1 MATNKHIIDIQ
12 TKGATK
18 SKREI
23 QGITGSLG
31 KMATRAAAAAAAFYA
46 AKGLIQGMTD
56 LAKQASQVQRLERG
70 FDNLGKQIGF
80 NAASFSKLDKAVDGT
95 MKQVDLMTK
104 ANNAMMLGVVKSDD
118 EMAQLFDTAQRLGQ
132 ALGVDTAQAIDSIV
146 TGMGRQSKLML
157 DNLGIMI
164 DTNKA
169 YEDYAI
175 ILGKSASALTE
186 SEKKTAFNNAVLAES
201 QRLVSALGPEV
212 IDNSMAFEQ
221 LATSLN
227 TAANEIGTF
236 LSPAVV
242 TVSGYFKT
250 AADTVAEFF
259 GSLNESD
266 ADSVI
271 EKLSELGGFDETIQS
286 LKKIELQKQLKD
298 INEQISEQGIR
309 FETSAEA
316 INAINKASQG
326 SMSVGETITRDL
338 TEREDKMNKL
348 LLLQNAINNLKD
360 QEFDN
365 EGKIS
370 ILNEASGKTRRFT
383 YDELI
388 KAEENYRGQLTM
400 REGQRISE
408 LQLEKELLDFK
419 QQGLVFGDDILANA
433 DAEFNKNVQKVE
445 KIQEELDL
453 LLQKEEIEKRIRE
466 GEAEIGGQNE
476 DELTAKDLFIEKLGQ
491 ELTLKQQQ
499 IEWTDEFIEKN
510 KELARSMGLVNST
523 TAEREKLARQ
533 DVANL
538 QMVGAEFKQFS
549 GVAKAA
555 AIAQTTYDTY
565 KSASSLF
572 RKYSEQYPPPTG
584 EILGGISAAL
594 AVGAGLARVQ
604 QIRKAQY
611 GADFVTD
618 GPQMMMVGEGSGPE
632 RVQVTPLQDPNIDGP
647 QAQGMTI
654 NIQGSVI
661 GTEEFTENTL
671 LPQIREGIRL
681 GEQI

>member
-31 KMATRAAAAAAAFYA
+31 KMATRAAGAAAAFYA

-56 LAKQASQVQRLERG
+56 LARQASEVQRLERG

-80 NAASFSKLDKAVDGT
+80 NSQSFTKLDKAVNGT

-104 ANNAMMLGVVKSDD
+104 ANNAMFLGIVKSDD

-132 ALGVDTAQAIDSIV
+132 ALGLDTAQAIDSIV

-169 YEDYAI
+169 YEDYA
-175 ILGKSASALTE
+175 LTLNTTASALTE
-186 SEKKTAFNNAVLAES
+186 SQKKQAFNNAVLEES
-201 QRLVSALGPEV
+201 QRLVKGLGPEV
-212 IDNSMAFEQ
+212 LDTAVNFEQ
-221 LATSLN
+221 FSVAVNDLTLAIGERLAPTFAPLLKILT
-227 TAANEIGTF
+227 TAAN
-236 LSPAVV
+236 S
-242 TVSGYFKT
+242 
-250 AADTVAEFF
+250 AADFISGITDTPLERTIKELDALGASAETLIRLENIQIDKQLRLANEELGF
-259 GSLNESD
+259 LNKQNLTTKDIENNLNNISQNRID
-266 ADSVI
+266 LLDELATLQLSTTDEELQAIQNQENAI
-271 EKLSELGGFDETIQS
+271 EKRYARQLDLMQISEEVREGGFEKDKKRLNIIQQGEQVLS
-286 LKKIELQKQLKD
+286 DFRLENEKKIQDLQTESEIEKTRKEQIQENLVALDQEEEKLAQIAIQQAEVNKLELQKVDLNNITKEQ
-298 INEQISEQGIR
+298 NE
-309 FETSAEA
+309 
-316 INAINKASQG
+316 
-326 SMSVGETITRDL
+326 
-338 TEREDKMNKL
+338 
-348 LLLQNAINNLKD
+348 
-360 QEFDN
+360 
-365 EGKIS
+365 
-370 ILNEASGKTRRFT
+370 
-383 YDELI
+383 
-388 KAEENYRGQLTM
+388 
-400 REGQRISE
+400 
-408 LQLEKELLDFK
+408 
-419 QQGLVFGDDILANA
+419 
-433 DAEFNKNVQKVE
+433 
-445 KIQEELDL
+445 EELS
-453 LLQKEEIEKRIRE
+453 
-466 GEAEIGGQNE
+466 
-476 DELTAKDLFIEKLGQ
+476 AKDLFIQKLGA
-491 ELTLKQQQ
+491 ELSLKQQQ
-499 IEWTDEFIEKN
+499 IDWTDEFIEKN

-538 QMVGAEFKQFS
+538 QMVGAEFKEFQ
-549 GVAKAA
+549 GIAKAS
-555 AIAQTTYDTY
+555 AIAMTTYDTY

-572 RKYSEQYPPPTG
+572 KKYAEAYPPPAG

-604 QIRKAQY
+604 QIKKAQY

-654 NIQGSVI
+654 NVQGSVI